1 MVIRFNQQRTK
12 SSWMDCIHVWN
23 FTCYAVHQNNN
34 NANGNG
40 TDNNGKV
47 K

>member
-1 MVIRFNQQRTK
+1 
-12 SSWMDCIHVWN
+12 MDCIRVLQIHVWN

-40 TDNNGKV
+40 TD
-47 K
+47 